1 MPDQLVTLKVFSTE
15 VEAEMVKGRLLSEGI
30 EAFVFKDDCGG
41 MYPQLRLSQ
50 GVSLKVP
57 SSQAARATDI
67 LNLWDP
73 DPDGHDEEVNDN
85 DDAGSRAEIVSLLAW
100 FFGTLGLGLL
110 LLSFFRPDL
119 FYIGLPLLLVSF
131 IVARLFGKE

>member
-1 MPDQLVTLKVFSTE
+1 MSDQLVTLKVFSTE
-15 VEAEMVKGRLLSEGI
+15 IEAEMVKGRLLSEGI

-67 LNLWDP
+67 LNLWAP
-73 DPDGHDEEVNDN
+73 DQDGHDEVDDN
-85 DDAGSRAEIVSLLAW
+85 DDSGSRAEIVSLLAW
-100 FFGTLGLGLL
+100 FFGTLGLGVL
-110 LLSFFRPDL
+110 LLSFFRSDL